1 MENEIFENIY
11 RKSVLEAPLDTES
24 KPLLLSENED
34 FVPYTIISNGNDDY
48 QNQLFEKIYE
58 LSRRILFFS

>member
-1 MENEIFENIY
+1 MDNENFENIY
-11 RKSVLEAPLDTES
+11 KQSVLEAPLDTES

-34 FVPYTIISNGNDDY
+34 FVPYTIITDGNDDY

-58 LSRRILFFS
+58 LSR